1 MVSKG
6 MNNLHE
12 SITLSLISHTNV
24 GKTTLARTLLRK
36 DIGVVRDGA
45 HVTDLNEVHIMLETS
60 SGSVLRLWDTAGF
73 GDSAKLLHHL
83 KSIPKPT
90 GWFQNEVW
98 DRFDDRAQWCNQQ
111 AIRNVREDAD
121 VVLYLVNAAENP
133 LQAGYVDCE
142 MQILDWLSKPVIVL
156 LNQMGPPREAEIEAG
171 EEKSWEDHLKRFEV
185 VKYVMSLDAFA
196 RCWVQEDLLM
206 RTIEG
211 VLPFAKR
218 KPFASIWKEWRSNN
232 LSLFER
238 AMGSL
243 ARQISTACCDREM
256 VSKKSMMELVQFKL
270 PVPGTFAENRIEK
283 EVAMKRLAERLQNN
297 GRLSLAELIHL
308 HQLEGNA
315 ATEIIKRMSSDF
327 SSNKPIS
334 EGITAIIGGFVS
346 GAIGGVSADFL
357 SGGLTFGGGAVVGGV
372 LGAVG
377 AGGLAK
383 GFNFIRGDNSAF
395 IRWSSPLFIELFRT
409 ALLRYLAVAH
419 FGRGRG
425 EYTESEYPEFWKTA
439 VRHTVTEHHKEI
451 KGLWDAGKRESNA
464 SKLEFRTKELVSKM
478 TRQLLEGF
486 YAEANTFGSTFQ

>member
-1 MVSKG
+1 
-6 MNNLHE
+6 MNE

-36 DIGVVRDGA
+36 DIGVVRDGV
-45 HVTDLNEVHIMLETS
+45 HVTDMSEVHIMLETS
-60 SGSVLRLWDTAGF
+60 EGPVLRLWDTPGF

-83 KSIPKPT
+83 KNIPKPT

-98 DRFDDRAQWCNQQ
+98 DCFDDRAKWCNQQ

-121 VVLYLVNAAENP
+121 VVLYLVNAAEDP
-133 LQAGYVDCE
+133 TQAGYVDCE
-142 MQILDWLSKPVIVL
+142 MQILDWLSKPVVVL

-171 EEKSWEDHLKRFEV
+171 EERSWEDHLKRFEV

-206 RTIEG
+206 KTIEG

-218 KPFASIWKEWRSNN
+218 KPFATIWKEWRCNN
-232 LSLFER
+232 LSVFES
-238 AMGSL
+238 AMDSL
-243 ARQISTACCDREM
+243 ARQISTACCDRET
-256 VSKKSMMELVQFKL
+256 VSKKSVLELAQFKL
-270 PVPGTFAENRIEK
+270 PVPGTFSENRKEK
-283 EVAMKRLAERLQNN
+283 EVAMNRLSERLQSN

-315 ATEIIKRMSSDF
+315 ATEIIKRMSTDF
-327 SSNKPIS
+327 SSNKPIN
-334 EGITAIIGGFVS
+334 EGISAIIGGFVT
-346 GAIGGVSADFL
+346 GALGGVGADLL

-395 IRWSSPLFIELFRT
+395 IRWSLPLFQELFRT

-425 EYTESEYPEFWKTA
+425 AYTESEYPEFWKTS
-439 VRHTVTEHHKEI
+439 VRLIIEQHHNEI
-451 KGLWDAGKRESNA
+451 KTLWEAGKRESNA
-464 SKLEFRTKELVSKM
+464 LKLNLRTKKIVSKLI
-478 TRQLLEGF
+478 RQLLEGF
-486 YAEANTFGSTFQ
+486 YAEANTFGSAFQ